1 VDFWLNSRIIPVT
14 VCDRF
19 LAHNWFPVKRKKT
32 IPAAFGPT
40 ISWEY
45 WLYTKR
51 HLRSQWQSPIK
62 IFYGGRDTMTGR
74 ETLEAFCVRFHVELT
89 IIENGTRWF
98 HTGEQLSFLR
108 QWEEQNG

>member
-1 VDFWLNSRIIPVT
+1 
-14 VCDRF
+14 
-19 LAHNWFPVKRKKT
+19 
-32 IPAAFGPT
+32 
-40 ISWEY
+40 
-45 WLYTKR
+45 
-51 HLRSQWQSPIK
+51 
-62 IFYGGRDTMTGR
+62 MTGR